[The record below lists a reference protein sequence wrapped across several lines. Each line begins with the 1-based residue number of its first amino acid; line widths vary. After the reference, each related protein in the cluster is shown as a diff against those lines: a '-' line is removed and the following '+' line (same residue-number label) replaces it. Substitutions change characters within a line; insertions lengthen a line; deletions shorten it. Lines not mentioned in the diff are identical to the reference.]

1 MTHRR
6 RALVGASLLLMLA
19 LTSCSETS
27 APSPSTPEELPEV
40 SIADYGDVTAQLDYD
55 HAVAMTPVSEF
66 SLREPDYVI
75 RVLHAIAVRTD
86 ECMTDAG
93 QPATAGD
100 RDWSPFIQDEDRT
113 YGLWSVAYASKYG
126 VELAPEAGAKSVDII
141 GMGVE
146 QSKEFAACA
155 ETGKETLMDELMW
168 SQDMNI
174 DSQIR
179 NRAIELT
186 VASKEGKSAKADWQ
200 ACMEDQGI
208 VLDPADGRPV
218 QQYQEQGKEA
228 EIAAIVV
235 EAQCA
240 QSTNAVQTL
249 YDIQARYE
257 AALIDAQ
264 SAQVTSFMEKRDE
277 VISVF
282 EDAIAGR

>member
-1 MTHRR
+1 MT
-6 RALVGASLLLMLA
+6 ALILTALA
-19 LTSCSETS
+19 LSGCSAD
-27 APSPSTPEELPEV
+27 APPTPTDDKALAEV
-40 SIADYGDVTAQLDYD
+40 SIEGYADVTAKLDYD
-55 HAVAMTPVSEF
+55 HAVARTPVSEF
-66 SLREPDYVI
+66 SRLEPEYVI
-75 RVLHAIAVRTD
+75 RVLHAVAVRTD
-86 ECMTDAG
+86 ECLTDAG
-93 QPATAGD
+93 QPAAAAY
-100 RDWSPFIQDEDRT
+100 RDWSPFIQEEDRS

-126 VELAPEAGAKSVDII
+126 VTPAPEAGAKSVDVIS
-141 GMGVE
+141 MGVE

-200 ACMEDQGI
+200 ACMEDHGI

-264 SAQVTSFMEKRDE
+264 SAQVTSFMAKRDD